1 MSDIDRFS
9 QAPSTV
15 RKGARA
21 PPAYRNDANFGRA
34 SGKIINIGTV
44 ARDSDGF
51 EDFGAYLNDD
61 VFLSPPPSIPS
72 KPKPKTQPKKSIGST
87 RRATDSDDD
96 ATILDESVLGRRAE
110 PEPPKKSSQTR
121 TVVVA
126 ATTTTSRQNRPATQ
140 TTSAVDYDSIPEPST
155 KRKTLSQSTSSK
167 PASSSRNSRPSTTT
181 TARPSTSSSSRTVPP
196 TTKSNTKGKQPAAL
210 TTIQEDEDDDDV
222 DDQDGNGDSNMS
234 IASLVDENQG
244 AESHAGRFNQD
255 DDDSGNE
262 DFGFAGDDNDGGMD
276 VDEPERDPTPE
287 PVQSKANDK
296 ARRNRVETPSD
307 EEMVG
312 SGVGMD
318 DEDMPAP
325 DNDDEFD
332 VGGGYDDEPQQEEE
346 EEEREPSESPRSKRA
361 RLAQEKKEKQ
371 KQKREPLRQK
381 DPNAQPKKTKQVFE
395 PREDFRLLSR
405 PHTQFLIYDSV
416 IESDDDDDDGPG
428 PRRGKRQRYAPLQWW
443 RGEHAVVRR
452 PRAGEAPV
460 PIISEIVRIPQERP
474 EPLSKKHRRR
484 GTTKPPSSRGNQ
496 KQQEVYVD
504 NPEDGWDAETDQNAM
519 VIDYDTKQEIEK
531 GAPRKFSSEL
541 LEILISLDFVFTAIA
556 QTAAMLNPKQ
566 PLNASYAFQKV
577 FSDGEFVA
585 GGVLEIP
592 VGGKKPSKPARDNT
606 YLFYCIEGAV
616 RVMVHRSTFVIARN
630 GMFMVPRG
638 NQYYLENISD
648 HSCKL
653 FFAQARKVTEKMI
666 PSPTKRASMV
676 PAAREASASQTPKP
690 AARGLPATSGSPS
703 KTKKGVTGSKR

>member
-1 MSDIDRFS
+1 MSEIDRLS
-9 QAPSTV
+9 QGPSTI

-21 PPAYRNDANFGRA
+21 PPTYRNDANFGRA
-34 SGKIINIGTV
+34 SGKIINIGAV

-51 EDFGAYLNDD
+51 EDFGAYLNED
-61 VFLSPPPSIPS
+61 VFLSPPPLIPS

-87 RRATDSDDD
+87 RRALDSDDD
-96 ATILDESVLGRRAE
+96 TSILDQSVLGRRAD

-126 ATTTTSRQNRPATQ
+126 ATTTTSRQNRPPNHS
-140 TTSAVDYDSIPEPST
+140 TSAVDYDSIPEPST
-155 KRKTLSQSTSSK
+155 KRKALGQSISSK
-167 PASSSRNSRPSTTT
+167 PASSSRNSRPSTT
-181 TARPSTSSSSRTVPP
+181 PSQQISSSSRKVPP
-196 TTKSNTKGKQPAAL
+196 PTKSNTKGKQPAAL
-210 TTIQEDEDDDDV
+210 TTIQEDEDDDV

-234 IASLVDENQG
+234 IASVVDENQG

-262 DFGFAGDDNDGGMD
+262 DFGFNGDDNDGGMD

-287 PVQSKANDK
+287 PVRPTANDK
-296 ARRNRVETPSD
+296 TRRNRVETPED
-307 EEMVG
+307 EEMAESRAG
-312 SGVGMD
+312 GD
-318 DEDMPAP
+318 DEDMPVP
-325 DNDDEFD
+325 DDDGQFD
-332 VGGGYDDEPQQEEE
+332 VGGGYDDEPQQEE

-361 RLAQEKKEKQ
+361 RLAQEKKDKA
-371 KQKREPLRQK
+371 KAKREPLRQK
-381 DPNAQPKKTKQVFE
+381 DPNAQPKKTKQKFE
-395 PREDFRLLSR
+395 P
-405 PHTQFLIYDSV
+405 Q
-416 IESDDDDDDGPG
+416 SDDDDEGPG
-428 PRRGKRQRYAPLQWW
+428 PRRGRRQRYAPLEWW

-452 PRAGEAPV
+452 PRVGEAPV

-484 GTTKPPSSRGNQ
+484 GTTKPPSSRNNA

-531 GAPRKFSSEL
+531 
-541 LEILISLDFVFTAIA
+541 AIA

-676 PAAREASASQTPKP
+676 PNVRGASASQTP
-690 AARGLPATSGSPS
+690 SPS
-703 KTKKGVTGSKR
+703 KTRKIGTSSKR

>member
-1 MSDIDRFS
+1 MSDRDRLS

-15 RKGARA
+15 RKGGRA
-21 PPAYRNDANFGRA
+21 PPSYRNDANFGRA

-72 KPKPKTQPKKSIGST
+72 KPKPKPKPKPSIGST
-87 RRATDSDDD
+87 WIEPDSDDD
-96 ATILDESVLGRRAE
+96 ASILDESVIG
-110 PEPPKKSSQTR
+110 PPKPVSPKKPR
-121 TVVVA
+121 PVVVA
-126 ATTTTSRQNRPATQ
+126 ATMTTNRPNRPATQ
-140 TTSAVDYDSIPEPST
+140 TTFTVDFDSIPEPST
-155 KRKTLSQSTSSK
+155 KRPPLSQSTSSK
-167 PASSSRNSRPSTTT
+167 PTNSNRINRPTATT
-181 TARPSTSSSSRTVPP
+181 TAQTSSSYGKIPP
-196 TTKSNTKGKQPAAL
+196 TTKPNTNGKPPAAL

-234 IASLVDENQG
+234 IASPVDENQG
-244 AESHAGRFNQD
+244 AESHFNQD

-262 DFGFAGDDNDGGMD
+262 DLGFNGDDNDGGMD
-276 VDEPERDPTPE
+276 VDEPERDPNP
-287 PVQSKANDK
+287 
-296 ARRNRVETPSD
+296 D
-307 EEMVG
+307 EEMPVP
-312 SGVGMD
+312 D
-318 DEDMPAP
+318 D
-325 DNDDEFD
+325 DDQSD
-332 VGGGYDDEPQQEEE
+332 VGGGYDEPQLEAE
-346 EEEREPSESPRSKRA
+346 EEEREPSESPQSKRA
-361 RLAQEKKEKQ
+361 RLAREKKEKAQ
-371 KQKREPLRQK
+371 QKRKPLGQQ
-381 DPNAQPKKTKQVFE
+381 DPNAQPKKT
-395 PREDFRLLSR
+395 
-405 PHTQFLIYDSV
+405 TQIFKPQS
-416 IESDDDDDDGPG
+416 EDDDDGPG
-428 PRRGKRQRYAPLQWW
+428 PRRGKRHRFAPLEWW

-452 PRAGEAPV
+452 PRAGEARV
-460 PIISEIVRIPQERP
+460 PIISEIVRIPQEKP
-474 EPLSKKHRRR
+474 EPLSKRHRRR
-484 GTTKPPSSRGNQ
+484 ETTKPPSSRGKS
-496 KQQEVYVD
+496 KQREVYVD

-531 GAPRKFSSEL
+531 
-541 LEILISLDFVFTAIA
+541 AIA

-676 PAAREASASQTPKP
+676 PAARDASASQTPQP
-690 AARGLPATSGSPS
+690 AARGLPAALGSPS
-703 KTKKGVTGSKR
+703 KTKKGVRGSKR